1 MVVHRT
7 DAPSLGWNGVSISTP
22 LCFVRLSATPYVG
35 FSRYQEIPTMWLKT
49 PHRWNLRMS
58 TTTIPHP
65 DEVSTLH
72 GLFQTR
78 VRCSPERPAY
88 RYFHDGEGGWR
99 TLTWR
104 QAAAEV
110 ERWRTALA
118 GEGLAPG
125 DRVAVM
131 MRNRPEWVFFEQAA
145 LALGLVVVP
154 LYPNDRGENLRYI
167 LEDAGVRLL
176 LIEGA
181 PQWRALSEGG
191 APPAGLRLIALA
203 PPPEADLSGADDWL
217 AAAADTLPDPVSVT
231 ADDLATLVYTSGT
244 TGRPKGV
251 MLSHGNILHNAYAA
265 LQVEPAREDDVFLSF
280 LPLSHMLERTAGYY
294 LPMAAGACVAF
305 ARSVQ
310 HLAEDLLQVRPTVV
324 ILVPRVLERI
334 YGRIDN
340 QLTKRPLPVRA
351 LFRLGEA
358 AGWAHF
364 LRRQGRGGSPL
375 AWLWPLLRPRVA
387 APVLERFGGRLRLAV
402 SGGAPL
408 PIPVARRFIGLGL
421 PILQGYGLTEA
432 SPVVSVNRLDD
443 NRPEGVGRPLPG
455 MEIRLGPQ
463 NELWVRGPSIMQG
476 YWKRPEDTAA
486 MLDSEGWLHTGD
498 QATVE
503 EDGHLRITGRIKE
516 ILVLSNGEKVPPV
529 DMELALELE
538 PLFEQ
543 AMVVGD
549 GRPFLTAVLVVSDDH
564 WRELAARLELDPE
577 APESLEDPRVRREAL
592 RRAQAATRKFPGY
605 ARIRGVVLERRPWTV
620 EDGLLTPTL
629 KLRRGP
635 VMQRYRG
642 ALELLYARR

>member
-1 MVVHRT
+1 MN
-7 DAPSLGWNGVSISTP
+7 P
-22 LCFVRLSATPYVG
+22 
-35 FSRYQEIPTMWLKT
+35 
-49 PHRWNLRMS
+49 
-58 TTTIPHP
+58 TIPHP
-65 DEVSTLH
+65 DDVITLH
-72 GLFQTR
+72 GLFQAR
-78 VRCSPERPAY
+78 VQQSPDRPAY
-88 RYFHDGEGGWR
+88 RYFHDGDATWR
-99 TLTWR
+99 TLSWR
-104 QAAAEV
+104 EAAAEV
-110 ERWRTALA
+110 ARWRAALSQEGLSA
-118 GEGLAPG
+118 GE
-125 DRVAVM
+125 RVALM

-145 LALGLVVVP
+145 LSLGLVVVP

-176 LIEGA
+176 LIEGL
-181 PQWRALSEGG
+181 PQWRALSDG
-191 APPAGLRLIALA
+191 PPLPEGLRVIALN
-203 PPPEADLSGADDWL
+203 PPEGAEVQGVGPWL
-217 AAAADTLPDPVSVT
+217 EAAPASETAFPTLT

-265 LQVEPAREDDVFLSF
+265 LQAEPAREDDLFLSF

-305 ARSVQ
+305 ARSVL
-310 HLAEDLLQVRPTVV
+310 HLAEDLVQVRPTVV

-334 YGRIDN
+334 HGRIDD
-340 QLTKRPLPVRA
+340 QLAKKPRPLRA

-364 LRRQGRGGSPL
+364 LRRQGRRHSPL
-375 AWLWPLLRPRVA
+375 AWLWPLLRDRVS
-387 APVLERFGGRLRLAV
+387 APVLERFGGRVRLAV

-408 PIPVARRFIGLGL
+408 PFPVARRFIGLGL

-443 NRPEGVGRPLPG
+443 NRPESVGPPLPG
-455 MEIRLGPQ
+455 VEIRLGPQ

-486 MLDSEGWLHTGD
+486 VLDAEGWLHTGD
-498 QATVE
+498 QAAE
-503 EDGHLRITGRIKE
+503 ENGHLRITGRIKE

-529 DMELALELE
+529 DIEQALELE

-543 AMVVGD
+543 ALVVGD
-549 GRPFLTAVLVVSDDH
+549 GRPFLTAVLVVNDDH
-564 WRELAARLELDPE
+564 WRELATRLALDPE
-577 APESLEDPRVRREAL
+577 APESLEDPRVQREAL
-592 RRAQAATRKFPGY
+592 RRAQAATRQFPGY

-635 VMQRYRG
+635 VIQRYRA
-642 ALELLYARR
+642 ALDRLYARR

>member
-1 MVVHRT
+1 MN
-7 DAPSLGWNGVSISTP
+7 P
-22 LCFVRLSATPYVG
+22 
-35 FSRYQEIPTMWLKT
+35 
-49 PHRWNLRMS
+49 
-58 TTTIPHP
+58 TIPHP
-65 DEVSTLH
+65 DDVITLH
-72 GLFQTR
+72 GLFQAR
-78 VRCSPERPAY
+78 VQQSPDRPAY
-88 RYFHDGEGGWR
+88 RYFHDGDATWR
-99 TLTWR
+99 TLSWR
-104 QAAAEV
+104 EAAAEV
-110 ERWRTALA
+110 ARWRAALSQEGLSA
-118 GEGLAPG
+118 GE
-125 DRVAVM
+125 RVALM

-145 LALGLVVVP
+145 LSLGLVVVP

-176 LIEGA
+176 LIEGL
-181 PQWRALSEGG
+181 PQWRALSDG
-191 APPAGLRLIALA
+191 PPLPEGLRVIALN
-203 PPPEADLSGADDWL
+203 PPEGAEVQGVGPWL
-217 AAAADTLPDPVSVT
+217 EAAPASETAFPTLT

-265 LQVEPAREDDVFLSF
+265 LQAEPAREDDLFLSF

-305 ARSVQ
+305 ARSVL
-310 HLAEDLLQVRPTVV
+310 HLAEDLVQVRPTVV

-334 YGRIDN
+334 HGRIDD
-340 QLTKRPLPVRA
+340 QLAKKPRPLRA

-364 LRRQGRGGSPL
+364 LRRQGRRHSPL
-375 AWLWPLLRPRVA
+375 AWLWPLLRDRVS
-387 APVLERFGGRLRLAV
+387 APVLERFGGRVRLAV

-408 PIPVARRFIGLGL
+408 PFPVARRFIGLGL

-443 NRPEGVGRPLPG
+443 NRPESVGPPLPG
-455 MEIRLGPQ
+455 VEIRLGPQ

-486 MLDSEGWLHTGD
+486 VLDAEGWLHTGD
-498 QATVE
+498 QAAVE
-503 EDGHLRITGRIKE
+503 NGHLRITGRIKE

-529 DMELALELE
+529 DIEQALELE

-543 AMVVGD
+543 ALVVGD
-549 GRPFLTAVLVVSDDH
+549 GRPFLTAVLVVNDDH
-564 WRELAARLELDPE
+564 WRELATRLALDPE
-577 APESLEDPRVRREAL
+577 APESLEDPRVQREAL
-592 RRAQAATRKFPGY
+592 RRAQAATRQFPGY

-635 VMQRYRG
+635 VIQRYRA
-642 ALELLYARR
+642 ALDRLYARR